1 MQRNRSAIQ
10 ANECDLIVPL
20 YRWNVDDESAQET
33 DGRVNDD
40 DQIEPDDESEA
51 DYQPFRVSDG
61 DEQKEKDVPKID
73 VAAVVGDKQENK
85 NKEEVTDKKEGQ
97 LKDKESTP
105 VIDDDKEKDEEDD
118 LVIIDAADQS
128 LKEDKKAA
136 TDQAELSL
144 EGIEAHTKFYEQ
156 WTAAICKQ
164 IDKLDKSVEGAHVKP
179 TKQHAT
185 AGEVD
190 RPPITK
196 ANPQNNTEVS
206 HFNQVTSLPPP
217 RPAGEI
223 NLEMFKYSTD
233 VWYRA
238 HRDIIEL
245 HKELLDCD
253 PEHYMK
259 HCTLPTL
266 SLPPPV
272 PLDTAG
278 LKPGLFS
285 DSDGV

>member
-1 MQRNRSAIQ
+1 
-10 ANECDLIVPL
+10 L
-20 YRWNVDDESAQET
+20 YLLPVTDEEPDSDDETES
-33 DGRVNDD
+33 DD
-40 DQIEPDDESEA
+40 RSDA
-51 DYQPFRVSDG
+51 DYQPSRVSDG
-61 DEQKEKDVPKID
+61 DEQKDKDVPKTD
-73 VAAVVGDKQENK
+73 AAVVVDDKEEEK
-85 NKEEVTDKKEGQ
+85 NKSEVQDKKESQ
-97 LKDKESTP
+97 DKDKEPTQ
-105 VIDDDKEKDEEDD
+105 VINDDKEKDEEDD
-118 LVIIDAADQS
+118 LVIIDGADQS

-136 TDQAELSL
+136 TEEAVDPKGRADDQAEVSL
-144 EGIEAHTKFYEQ
+144 EGIEGHTKFYEQ
-156 WTAAICKQ
+156 WTAAIRKQ

-190 RPPITK
+190 SPPITK
-196 ANPQNNTEVS
+196 EKFGN
-206 HFNQVTSLPPP
+206 VTGAPSSSLPIGPPLP

-238 HRDIIEL
+238 HRDIIEF
-245 HKELLDCD
+245 HKELLGWD

-272 PLDTAG
+272 PRATAG
-278 LKPGLFS
+278 SKSGLFS
-285 DSDGV
+285 DSDGA